1 MSRNLESR
9 NPCNGELLS
18 SHPPLDAAALE
29 SRLAAAEAAN
39 AAWHDRPL
47 PERIR
52 LLADMSTLLERET
65 GRLARLMS
73 LEMGKPIRE
82 ARAEVAK
89 CALGCRHY
97 AEHAQG
103 YLRPEV
109 IVSDATRSYVD
120 CQPLGTILA
129 IMPWN
134 FPFWQVFRCA
144 APALAAGN
152 TVLLKHAANV
162 PQCALA
168 IGELFERAGFPSGVF
183 QTLLIEAVRAEA
195 LIADPRIMAVSL
207 TGSEAAGRRVA
218 AAAGAALKKSVL
230 ELGGSDPF
238 VVLEDADLDLA
249 AQTAVTA
256 RFQNS
261 GQSCIAAKRF
271 IVLDA
276 VADAFLKRFQDSVE
290 ALVEGDPLK
299 EETQVGPLARADLRA
314 QLHQQ
319 VQESIALGARLLCG
333 GRLPDG
339 PGYFYPPTILDAVRP
354 GMPAWSEELFGPVAA
369 LIRVADEE
377 EALRVANDSRFG
389 LGASAWTRD
398 AARGERFIQRVESG
412 LGFVNGMVR
421 SDPRLPFGGVKA
433 SGYGRELSA
442 HGLREF
448 VNLRTIWIR

>member
-1 MSRNLESR
+1 MNRMESR
-9 NPCNGELLS
+9 NPANGALLAGFPEPDDS
-18 SHPPLDAAALE
+18 ALEARLALTATANAGWRERPLAERRAALSGIAALLDQE
-29 SRLAAAEAAN
+29 SE
-39 AAWHDRPL
+39 H
-47 PERIR
+47 
-52 LLADMSTLLERET
+52 
-65 GRLARLMS
+65 LARTMT

-82 ARAEVAK
+82 ARAEIAK

-97 AEHAQG
+97 VEHAAA
-103 YLRPEV
+103 YLRPE
-109 IVSDATRSYVD
+109 IIASDAMRSYVD

-152 TVLLKHAANV
+152 TMLLKHAANV

-168 IGELFERAGFPSGVF
+168 IEDLLARAGLPAGVF
-183 QTLLIEAVRAEA
+183 QALLIRAERA
-195 LIADPRIMAVSL
+195 ERLIADPRVAAVTL
-207 TGSEAAGRRVA
+207 TGSETAGRRVA

-256 RFQNS
+256 RFQNN

-271 IVLDA
+271 IVLDS
-276 VADAFLKRFQDSVE
+276 VADDFLERFRRGVA
-290 ALVEGDPLK
+290 ALVVGDPLR
-299 EETQVGPLARADLRA
+299 EETQVGPLARADLRD
-314 QLHQQ
+314 QLHRQ
-319 VQESIALGARLLCG
+319 VDNSIAAGARLSCG
-333 GRLPDG
+333 GEIPDG
-339 PGYFYPPTILDAVRP
+339 AGYFYPPTILDEVRP
-354 GMPAWSEELFGPVAA
+354 GMPAYSEEMFGPAA
-369 LIRVADEE
+369 AVIRVADEE

-389 LGASAWTRD
+389 LGASVWTQD
-398 AARGERFIQRVESG
+398 ATRGERFIRRVESG

-442 HGLREF
+442 YGLREF
-448 VNLRTIWIR
+448 VNLRTVWIR